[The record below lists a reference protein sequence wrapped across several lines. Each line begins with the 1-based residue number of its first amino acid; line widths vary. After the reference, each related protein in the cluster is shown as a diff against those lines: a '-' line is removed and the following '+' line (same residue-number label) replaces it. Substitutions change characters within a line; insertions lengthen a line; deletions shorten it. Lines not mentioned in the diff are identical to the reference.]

1 MYKIAAIGGDGIGP
15 EIVAEGKKVLEAAG
29 EKYNFDIQWTDFDI
43 GADRYLATGNCS
55 PRTTLKN
62 SAKFKA
68 IYFGAIGDE
77 RVKPGVLEK
86 GILLALRFH
95 FDLYVNLRPIRLL
108 KGVETPLA
116 GKGPEDIDF
125 VVVRENTE
133 DFYVGIGSRFK
144 KHQKIELDV
153 IRDIYN
159 VKFGLDVT
167 SDAEEIAYQI
177 GVITREGSRRVQ
189 TYAFDLAMQRKK
201 KLTSVDKA
209 NVLSDVYG
217 LWRDVF
223 TETAK
228 KYPDVKTEFNF
239 VDAVTMWFVKNPEWF
254 DVVVTPNMFGDIIT
268 DLGAMI
274 QGGLGLAP
282 GRQHQPERH
291 LDVRADPRFRTEIQG
306 HGRCEPDCHDLGR
319 LAPARPHRR
328 AQGRCGSCEGD
339 REEHQGRHGDKG
351 SWRQGCQHFT
361 GRVLYRRV
369 REEREHRDYQI
380 PVFKKESGSQGIFL
394 GGWFHLT
401 YLNYSVITTEKPNR
415 TTFPGRDFG

>member
-15 EIVAEGKKVLEAAG
+15 EIVTEGKNVLEAAG
-29 EKYNFDIQWTDFDI
+29 ERFNFDIEWTDFDI
-43 GADRYLATGNCS
+43 GADRYLATGKLL
-55 PRTTLKN
+55 TEDDLEELK
-62 SAKFKA
+62 KFKA

-95 FDLYVNLRPIRLL
+95 FDQYVNLRPIKLL

-144 KHQKIELDV
+144 KQQKIELDV
-153 IRDIYN
+153 VRDIYR
-159 VKFGLDVT
+159 VKFALDVE

-201 KLTSVDKA
+201 RLTSVDKA

-228 KYPDVKTEFNF
+228 KYPDVTTEFNF
-239 VDAVTMWFVKNPEWF
+239 VDAITMWFVKNPEWF

-282 GRQHQPERH
+282 GGNINPNVTSMFEPIHGSAPKYRGLGVANPVATIWAGSMLLDH
-291 LDVRADPRFRTEIQG
+291 LGEHEAAAAVLDGIGKAIGAGVKTKDMGGRSRTAEVGDSIAAY
-306 HGRCEPDCHDLGR
+306 LGN
-319 LAPARPHRR
+319 L
-328 AQGRCGSCEGD
+328 
-339 REEHQGRHGDKG
+339 
-351 SWRQGCQHFT
+351 
-361 GRVLYRRV
+361 
-369 REEREHRDYQI
+369 
-380 PVFKKESGSQGIFL
+380 
-394 GGWFHLT
+394 
-401 YLNYSVITTEKPNR
+401 
-415 TTFPGRDFG
+415 

>member
-29 EKYNFDIQWTDFDI
+29 DTFNFDIEWTDFDI
-43 GADRYLATGNCS
+43 GAERYLATQQLL
-55 PRTTLKN
+55 TEDDLAELK
-62 SAKFKA
+62 KFRA

-77 RVKPGVLEK
+77 RVKPGILEK

-95 FDLYVNLRPIRLL
+95 FDLYINLRPIKLL
-108 KGVETPLA
+108 SGVETPLA
-116 GKGPEDIDF
+116 GKGPKDIDF

-133 DFYVGIGSRFK
+133 DFYVGIGSRFRQR
-144 KHQKIELDV
+144 QKTALKVE
-153 IRDIYN
+153 RDLYN
-159 VKFGLDVT
+159 VKFGLDIE

-177 GVITREGSRRVQ
+177 GVITREGARRVQ
-189 TYAFDLAMQRKK
+189 TYAFDLARKRRK

-228 KYPDVKTEFNF
+228 DYPDVATEFNF

-282 GRQHQPERH
+282 GGNINPSGTSMFEPIHGSAPKYRGMDVANPIATIWAGSLLLDH
-291 LDVRADPRFRTEIQG
+291 LGEHAAAAAVVTAIEKSIRDGVVTR
-306 HGRCEPDCHDLGR
+306 DLG
-319 LAPARPHRR
+319 
-328 AQGRCGSCEGD
+328 GSAGT
-339 REEHQGRHGDKG
+339 GKAG
-351 SWRQGCQHFT
+351 SYIAGC
-361 GRVLYRRV
+361 V
-369 REEREHRDYQI
+369 R
-380 PVFKKESGSQGIFL
+380 
-394 GGWFHLT
+394 
-401 YLNYSVITTEKPNR
+401 NR
-415 TTFPGRDFG
+415 